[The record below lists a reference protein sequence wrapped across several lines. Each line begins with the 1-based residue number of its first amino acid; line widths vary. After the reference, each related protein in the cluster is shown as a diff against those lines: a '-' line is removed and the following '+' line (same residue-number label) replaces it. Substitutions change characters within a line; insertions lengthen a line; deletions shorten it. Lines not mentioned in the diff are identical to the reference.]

1 MSHIALRRDGKSPAE
16 QVVPFPPTTEELE
29 QRIRERAYEL
39 WEQRGCPMGSDQD
52 DWFHAE
58 RESRAGRQVRKVA

>member
-1 MSHIALRRDGKSPAE
+1 MSNARKQHASVLH
-16 QVVPFPPTTEELE
+16 PFPIPTTEELE

-39 WEQRGCPMGSDQD
+39 WEQRGCPTGSDQD

-58 RESRAGRQVRKVA
+58 QELRRGRQGPRRAA